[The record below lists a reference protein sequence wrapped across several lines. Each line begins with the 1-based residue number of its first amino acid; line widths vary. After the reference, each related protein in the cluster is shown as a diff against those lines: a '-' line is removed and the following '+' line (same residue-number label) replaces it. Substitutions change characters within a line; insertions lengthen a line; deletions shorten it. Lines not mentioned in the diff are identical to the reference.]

1 MRFERAKSLRSAED
15 GRADSPSPY
24 FSDRFSAN
32 LPTFGKFSALARDRR
47 EISQKFRR
55 NRDQR
60 PEFALDLGFGQK
72 VFPNPLSRL
81 FGHLSHRLGKGPEQ
95 DPGKSGRKMK
105 NFSSRPGKA
114 ARPLQTYSL
123 KELVAASLLDVRS
136 RKSGV
141 CAARTGRVQN
151 VKINMISLLLAVL
164 AVFADHLP
172 VKFRKFGS
180 DAARPEAGSG
190 AKGARSGAFGAV

>member
-1 MRFERAKSLRSAED
+1 MCGENGRARNWPNHADFVTFGDLGRFWRPSGCQNFENSGWTPFSPSLFTRQSEAKRKRFVRFERARSLLPAAEEGRVGAPPPFFSLRFEAK
-15 GRADSPSPY
+15 RAK
-24 FSDRFSAN
+24 
-32 LPTFGKFSALARDRR
+32 FGKFSALARDRR
-47 EISQKFRR
+47 EISQNFRR

-105 NFSSRPGKA
+105 NVSSRPGKA

-123 KELVAASLLDVRS
+123 KELAASFLFDV
-136 RKSGV
+136 
-141 CAARTGRVQN
+141 
-151 VKINMISLLLAVL
+151 
-164 AVFADHLP
+164 
-172 VKFRKFGS
+172 
-180 DAARPEAGSG
+180 
-190 AKGARSGAFGAV
+190 